1 MMLALLAAGL
11 VAWWGWRSGYSRA
24 QLIAACS
31 AAAGIFVALRGS
43 WQIGLPMILP
53 AVWLFV
59 RQESRPRGRVAN
71 MMEPD
76 EARRVLDVPPG
87 ADEQRIRE
95 AHRRLVAKVH
105 PDQGGTAELAMRVNI
120 ARDVLLAE
128 LGGRYPR

>member
-1 MMLALLAAGL
+1 MMLVLLAAGL

-24 QLIAACS
+24 RLVATCS
-31 AAAGIFVALRGS
+31 AAAGIFLALRGS
-43 WQIGLPMILP
+43 WQIGLAMILP
-53 AVWLFV
+53 LVWLFV
-59 RQESRPRGRVAN
+59 REAPPPRGRVGSA
-71 MMEPD
+71 MAAD

-105 PDQGGTAELAMRVNI
+105 PDQGGTAELAMRVNM

>member
-59 RQESRPRGRVAN
+59 REESRPRGRVAN

>member
-31 AAAGIFVALRGS
+31 AAAGIFLALRGS
-43 WQIGLPMILP
+43 WQVGLPMILP
-53 AVWLFV
+53 AVWLFA
-59 RQESRPRGRVAN
+59 REPQPRRGRVAST
-71 MMEPD
+71 MEAD

-87 ADEQRIRE
+87 ADEQCIRE

-128 LGGRYPR
+128 LAGRYPR

>member
-24 QLIAACS
+24 QLIAVCS

-59 RQESRPRGRVAN
+59 REESRPRGRVAN